1 MVSNITRNSSI
12 NHHGPPANGKSGG
25 IVGIAIGGVA
35 GFLGVVFLSK
45 YIYNKKC
52 RNQNI
57 KRGILPISY
66 EV

>member
-1 MVSNITRNSSI
+1 VSNITRNSSI

-25 IVGIAIGGVA
+25 IVGIAIGGIT
-35 GFLGVVFLSK
+35 GFIGFALTVQ